1 MKKRNILLCIVLC
14 IFTLG
19 IYGIYWLYKVTN
31 ETHLAVGRRTSASGG
46 MAILYTF
53 ITCGI
58 YGLYWYYRM
67 GESLLEAKEQ
77 RHMPGDKNMA
87 LVYLI
92 LGLFGLG
99 LISNVLIQMTLNDI
113 VDFDAAQP
121 APSSLAAAETD
132 SAGQDQD

>member
-1 MKKRNILLCIVLC
+1 
-14 IFTLG
+14 
-19 IYGIYWLYKVTN
+19 
-31 ETHLAVGRRTSASGG
+31 
-46 MAILYTF
+46 
-53 ITCGI
+53 
-58 YGLYWYYRM
+58 M

-77 RHMPGDKNMA
+77 RHMSGDKNMA

-113 VDFDAAQP
+113 VDFDAAQ
-121 APSSLAAAETD
+121 AEPSSLAAAETD